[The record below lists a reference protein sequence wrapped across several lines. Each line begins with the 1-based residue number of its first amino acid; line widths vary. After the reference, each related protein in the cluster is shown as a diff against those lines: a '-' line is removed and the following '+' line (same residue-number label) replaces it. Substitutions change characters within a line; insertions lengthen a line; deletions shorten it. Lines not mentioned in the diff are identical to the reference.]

1 MNTQDARREMETLAT
16 QGLAIVNR
24 IREGRSPSLED
35 RNNLRRMASEARTL
49 LAEAGY
55 PGEAVWRGLQRAS
68 IGADTN
74 FDSHDAS
81 YWHDVVDEL
90 ERGAATLA
98 SLDSTRGF
106 KDIDFHIVG

>member
-1 MNTQDARREMETLAT
+1 MNTQDARREMEALAA

-24 IREGRSPSLED
+24 IREGRAPSLED
-35 RNNLRRMASEARTL
+35 RNNLRRMASESRSL

-55 PGEAVWRGLQRAS
+55 PGEAVWRGLQRSS

-74 FDSHDAS
+74 FDSHDSS
-81 YWHDVVDEL
+81 YWQDVIDEL

-98 SLDSTRGF
+98 ALHSSRDFR
-106 KDIDFHIVG
+106 DIDFRIVG